1 MVFSLHP
8 EYRWLL
14 GNHWTPDEIQGEVRE
29 GSGNRIRSRIRAVFL
44 VTTCFGNCHVRW
56 FRIYNKQFIDGIY
69 YLFFLFQQAKAVGNG
84 GFNEIMEAT
93 LDYNEKPTASSKM

>member
-1 MVFSLHP
+1 M
-8 EYRWLL
+8 
-14 GNHWTPDEIQGEVRE
+14 
-29 GSGNRIRSRIRAVFL
+29 
-44 VTTCFGNCHVRW
+44 RW

-69 YLFFLFQQAKAVGNG
+69 CLFFLFQQAKAVGNG